1 MPVNITP
8 AQQLAEYLAQQSI
21 SPNDLQKHNTA
32 DAAYFERLMKQS
44 SNQAESLGLNIIQ
57 AGGELEGGKATNQIF
72 EMLSSLDGDYRQT
85 VERLQNWPSFDHYL
99 EREGVNGRRGSN
111 DNIDQIKGH
120 RSNIDTMSLVETS
133 ESSKEGSL
141 DTGITELD
149 RIQKQQQ
156 GYFNAGMDYQY
167 DSTKW
172 FLSAEFWMTKVK
184 LMTSAVSQVSHSVR
198 TLFTSQ

>member
-21 SPNDLQKHNTA
+21 SPNELQKHNTA

-44 SNQAESLGLNIIQ
+44 SNQAESLGLNKIQ
-57 AGGELEGGKATNQIF
+57 AGGELEGGKAINQIF

>member
-32 DAAYFERLMKQS
+32 DAAYFERLMEQS
-44 SNQAESLGLNIIQ
+44 SNQAERLGLNNNQ
-57 AGGELEGGKATNQIF
+57 AGIDLGEGKATNQIF

-99 EREGVNGRRGSN
+99 EREGVNGRHGSS

-184 LMTSAVSQVSHSVR
+184 LMTSAVSQVSNSVR

>member
-44 SNQAESLGLNIIQ
+44 SNQAESLGLNKIQ